1 MRGFEGVLTL
11 KVYKPNISVVEI
23 AFDLTA
29 FLSSETIFS
38 PEIFS
43 LKEAAIKEARR
54 FLKKSGWKDSHEFS
68 EEYSVYIVSDY
79 KGEPEQF
86 LKDESRRGQV
96 ASLLKSE
103 KLTLDPLEVEHTL
116 SAQIKYAKNDLVI
129 VEWDGAFL
137 FEPEEDFYFTIEL
150 FELANLQLLR
160 YRLLNKDLDR
170 RLRNVARLVEGASD
184 RTKFL
189 FRKAD
194 INQTFKDIMTI
205 RSMSISEFQDTE
217 RRVILIGDWYSARLY
232 ELASKK
238 LKIGEW
244 RRIVKEKLDG
254 LEDIYAIAAENFTLS
269 WERRGRIV
277 EIIAWYV
284 LLIGWFILLILELNL
299 KK

>member
-1 MRGFEGVLTL
+1 
-11 KVYKPNISVVEI
+11 
-23 AFDLTA
+23 
-29 FLSSETIFS
+29 
-38 PEIFS
+38 
-43 LKEAAIKEARR
+43 
-54 FLKKSGWKDSHEFS
+54 
-68 EEYSVYIVSDY
+68 
-79 KGEPEQF
+79 
-86 LKDESRRGQV
+86 
-96 ASLLKSE
+96 
-103 KLTLDPLEVEHTL
+103 LDPLEVEHTL